1 MKSEKLKLFND
12 YNLYCI
18 TAEALSKGRK
28 NIEVVEKMLKS
39 GVKIIQY
46 REKKKTLREKLLEC
60 EKIRQM
66 TLDYGCIFIINDN
79 IEIAKMVLA
88 DGVHIGQDDYPLERV
103 REFLGDD
110 FIIGI
115 STHSREQLHDAHKRG
130 ADYIGVGPIFKTFT
144 KEDVCDPV
152 GYEYLDIAVSESK
165 IPFVSIGGIKEDNLE
180 EVLKRGAKCV
190 AMVSE
195 IVASEDIEGKIKAIM
210 DKLSYW
216 RDKSANSK
224 GLC

>member
-1 MKSEKLKLFND
+1 MKSEKLKLFKD

-28 NIEVVEKMLKS
+28 NVDVVEKMLKA

-110 FIIGI
+110 FIIGL
-115 STHSREQLHDAHKRG
+115 STHSREQLIDAHKRG
-130 ADYIGVGPIFKTFT
+130 ADYIGVGPVFKTFT

-180 EVLKRGAKCV
+180 EVLKRGARCV

-195 IVASEDIEGKIKAIM
+195 IVAAEDIEGKIKAIM
-210 DKLSYW
+210 DKLNYW
-216 RDKSANSK
+216 RDKGGNSK
-224 GLC
+224 GLR

>member
-1 MKSEKLKLFND
+1 MKEEKLKLFKD
-12 YNLYCI
+12 YTLYCI
-18 TAEALSKGRK
+18 TGEALSKGRS
-28 NIEVVEKMLKS
+28 NIEVVERMLKS

-79 IEIAKMVLA
+79 IEIAKMVSA

-103 REFLGDD
+103 RDFLGGE
-110 FIIGI
+110 FIIGL
-115 STHSREQLHDAHKRG
+115 STHSREQLYDAHRIG

-152 GYEYLDIAVSESK
+152 GFEYLDIAVKESK
-165 IPFVSIGGIKEDNLE
+165 IPFVTIGGIKENNME
-180 EVLKRGAKCV
+180 EVLKRGARCI

-195 IVASEDIEGKIKAIM
+195 IVASDDIEGKIKAVVN
-210 DKLSYW
+210 KLNNW
-216 RDKSANSK
+216 RDRDENSN

>member
-1 MKSEKLKLFND
+1 MKDDKLKIFKD

-18 TAEALSKGRK
+18 TAEKLSLGRS
-28 NIEVVEKMLKS
+28 NIEVVEKMLKA

-88 DGVHIGQDDYPLERV
+88 DGVHIGQEDYPLERV

-110 FIIGI
+110 YIIGL
-115 STHSREQLHDAHKRG
+115 STHSKEQLYDAHKRG
-130 ADYIGVGPIFKTFT
+130 ADYIGVGPIFQTFT
-144 KEDVCDPV
+144 KEDVCAPV
-152 GYEYLDIAVSESK
+152 GLDYLDIAAAGSK
-165 IPFVSIGGIKEDNLE
+165 IPFVTIGGIKENNIDI
-180 EVLKRGAKCV
+180 VLKRGARCV

-195 IVASEDIEGKIKAIM
+195 IVGAEDIEGKIKAVM
-210 DKLSYW
+210 DKLNYW
-216 RDKSANSK
+216 RGINENSI
-224 GLC
+224 